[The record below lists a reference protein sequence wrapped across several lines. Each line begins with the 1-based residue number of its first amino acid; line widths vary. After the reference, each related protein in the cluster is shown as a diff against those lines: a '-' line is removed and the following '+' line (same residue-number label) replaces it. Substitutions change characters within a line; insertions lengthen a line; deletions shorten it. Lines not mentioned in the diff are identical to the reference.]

1 MLPFYSQ
8 KKYPSWCTCCGIPI
22 YLKNKRAAYY
32 HNKCRMPPKKRSSS
46 SSNSSIIHDIDEQT
60 VKKRSSQDESKEL
73 ALFYRNC
80 ESGGTISSAL
90 EDDDPSFFDKTVDKA
105 LKKLSKEDK
114 MSLLK
119 NFQEKFTIWK
129 GEKTAMKE
137 DYENVY
143 SSMIDEDWRDYVED
157 LKKKIMLNGI
167 VGDYYKSTLELEEE
181 QEKLLSIVEVIKNE
195 IQIREKVESELIWAK
210 VISKIDAKV
219 LNGDTKV
226 YERIGSNTAH
236 RRLLNNYNTSPPSLV
251 SFAHQSSSSSL
262 GGQQGTE
269 EEAQEVDQSTEQQ
282 VQQLQQVQQ
291 AQLVLQGHAVAM
303 AEDKP

>member
-1 MLPFYSQ
+1 
-8 KKYPSWCTCCGIPI
+8 
-22 YLKNKRAAYY
+22 
-32 HNKCRMPPKKRSSS
+32 
-46 SSNSSIIHDIDEQT
+46 
-60 VKKRSSQDESKEL
+60 
-73 ALFYRNC
+73 
-80 ESGGTISSAL
+80 
-90 EDDDPSFFDKTVDKA
+90 
-105 LKKLSKEDK
+105 
-114 MSLLK
+114 
-119 NFQEKFTIWK
+119 
-129 GEKTAMKE
+129 MKE

-143 SSMIDEDWRDYVED
+143 SSMIDEDWCDYVED

-195 IQIREKVESELIWAK
+195 IQTREKVESELIWAK

-282 VQQLQQVQQ
+282 VQQVQQ